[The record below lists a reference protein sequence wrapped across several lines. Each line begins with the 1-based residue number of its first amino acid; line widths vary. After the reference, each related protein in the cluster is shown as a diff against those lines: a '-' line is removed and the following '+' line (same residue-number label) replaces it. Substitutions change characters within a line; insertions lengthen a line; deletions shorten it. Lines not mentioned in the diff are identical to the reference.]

1 MIFLTLFHL
10 YFSRTHTLALPTGH
24 SPLPPAIHD
33 FHSILR
39 RESATSNTRTLW
51 NIIFS
56 CFSTLF
62 ACAWIAVHPNIPA
75 PGDSSWKIFC
85 RRMMIMIFVLLA
97 PELVIIWAARQ
108 HHDAKILAIKFQ
120 IEGRPGW
127 TKTHAFFLIMGG
139 FTLHA
144 KGRPIRVLE
153 WKDLRALARA
163 GRVDWPNIT
172 KEEIKDRS
180 KGDHLSKGIVVLQ
193 TTWFTIQFFARAA
206 SKLTITEL
214 EVVTLAFST
223 LIGLIY
229 YLWWDKPLD
238 VRCSVPVYL
247 VELNN
252 RQAPSDNIMAKG
264 FSSKDFC
271 PRCCPIP
278 LGVPTIVDG
287 KEPADGDGV
296 GTGNRCVSVSF
307 PPELPSFSPHIQ
319 DDHFNSIP
327 MTINVLPLP
336 QVDLPQT
343 PPSSVSWMTRFYLF
357 IQTSCR
363 ERGTFPGLIYVF
375 VVLPTNSLLIS
386 QFHAMMDECII
397 ETNTQESNDD
407 HPIETLLLHNGPL
420 RVPTFYS
427 YTGHSMDRFVLGV
440 FVSVLFG
447 AMHCIAWFYEFSSS
461 FERWGWRIS
470 SITISVV
477 PLLLLL
483 VFTVLWKMGV
493 SSRLSTRTRGS
504 VFFHILHISFVWPY
518 ITSRMV
524 LLIFPLI
531 ALRALPS
538 GAYTE
543 LNWATIIP
551 HI

>member
-1 MIFLTLFHL
+1 MILLTLLHL
-10 YFSRTHTLALPTGH
+10 YLSRTHTLALPTAH
-24 SPLPPAIHD
+24 SPLSPVIHD
-33 FHSILR
+33 SQSILR
-39 RESATSNTRTLW
+39 RESASPNTRTLW
-51 NIIFS
+51 NIVFS

-75 PGDSSWKIFC
+75 PGDSHWIIFR

-97 PELVIIWAARQ
+97 PEMVIIWAARQ
-108 HHDAKILAIKFQ
+108 HHDAKILARKFQ
-120 IEGRPGW
+120 VEGRTGW

-153 WKDLRALARA
+153 WEDLIALAKAR
-163 GRVDWPNIT
+163 RVDWPKIT

-180 KGDHLSKGIVVLQ
+180 KGDYLSKGIVFLQ

-214 EVVTLAFST
+214 EVVTFAFST

-252 RQAPSDNIMAKG
+252 EQASSDNTMV
-264 FSSKDFC
+264 KDFSPNFC
-271 PRCCPIP
+271 SRCCPS
-278 LGVPTIVDG
+278 
-287 KEPADGDGV
+287 K
-296 GTGNRCVSVSF
+296 
-307 PPELPSFSPHIQ
+307 LPSFPSHVQ

-327 MTINVLPLP
+327 TTLKDPP
-336 QVDLPQT
+336 SPPPGTDLPQKS
-343 PPSSVSWMTRFYLF
+343 PSSVSWMKRLHLS

-363 ERGTFPGLIYVF
+363 KRGTVPGLIYVF
-375 VVLPTNSLLIS
+375 VVLPTNNLLIS
-386 QFHAMMDECII
+386 QIHAMMDECIV
-397 ETNTQESNDD
+397 EANTQEPNDQ
-407 HPIETLLLHNGPL
+407 PIIDKLLHNGPL

-427 YTGHSMDRFVLGV
+427 YTGHSMDRLSLGV
-440 FVSVLFG
+440 FVSILFG
-447 AMHCIAWFYEFSSS
+447 AMHCIAWYYEFPSSL
-461 FERWGWRIS
+461 ERWWWRIS
-470 SITISVV
+470 SITVSVI
-477 PLLLLL
+477 PLFILL

-493 SSRLSTRTRGS
+493 SSRLSTRTHGS
-504 VFFHILHISFVWPY
+504 VIFHILHVSFVLPY
-518 ITSRMV
+518 IISRFV

-538 GAYTE
+538 GAYAE